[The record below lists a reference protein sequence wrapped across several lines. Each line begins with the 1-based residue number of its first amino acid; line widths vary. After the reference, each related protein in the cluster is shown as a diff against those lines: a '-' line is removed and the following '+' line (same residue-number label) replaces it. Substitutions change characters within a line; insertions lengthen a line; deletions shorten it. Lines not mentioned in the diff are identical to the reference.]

1 VKLAEFF
8 AAIGFKV
15 EGEADLKKVQTSM
28 MNIEHASRA
37 LLLRLAAVTAA
48 MGFMTKKALENSD
61 EFRQFAAVTGL
72 STDELRD
79 WQFMAVQ
86 AGVSTGDL
94 TSVIKDLQKA
104 RTEIMLGGG
113 DASAWKLLG
122 IAPDEN
128 PFTTL
133 QKLKERI
140 KDMDPSAARTV
151 LGKAGI
157 SESTFSMLRQMNAAN
172 VEFKKLGQNFRI
184 LKKEQD
190 ALDRTNT
197 AWARIRK
204 EVELLSTK
212 FVGVMA
218 PALEELLGVMEEV
231 VFAVARFVKGLG
243 SDTFA
248 AKAFRIGIIAITG
261 VIVALTAALSALL
274 VVLPIFIGASKV
286 FGVSAA
292 RWSARRLGASV
303 AGWAALGAQL
313 LGFAATVYVLVDA
326 YDELMQA
333 FAKTD
338 FVKMLL
344 DKFQWLGDTI
354 DWIAKKLDKAWRVM
368 EKLWTSKDPMATE
381 GHEIT
386 PSQSVLDYDPRKGL
400 EQKALAPV
408 GGSTKSSDVEQNN
421 SMVFNLRGGDDPVST
436 ARQISDSLKPALSD
450 ATRQLQPFLYA

>member
-15 EGEADLKKVQTSM
+15 EGEADLKKVQSSM
-28 MNIEHASRA
+28 INIEHASRA

-172 VEFKKLGQNFRI
+172 VEFKKLGQNFQI
-184 LKKEQD
+184 LKKEQQ
-190 ALDRTNT
+190 ALDQTNT
-197 AWARIRK
+197 SWARIRK

-218 PALEELLGVMEEV
+218 PALEKILGVMEKV
-231 VFAVARFVKGLG
+231 IFAVARFVKWLG

-248 AKAFRIGIIAITG
+248 AKAFRVGIIAITAA
-261 VIVALTAALSALL
+261 IVGLTAALSALM
-274 VVLPIFIGASKV
+274 VVLPVVLAAVKV
-286 FGVSAA
+286 FSAA
-292 RWSARRLGASV
+292 SALTFVGGIAASV
-303 AGWAALGAQL
+303 GRLAVFAVQL
-313 LGFAATVYVLVDA
+313 AGFAYVVYTLVDA
-326 YDELMQA
+326 YDELMQT

-338 FVKMLL
+338 FVKMLF

-368 EKLWTSKDPMATE
+368 EKLWTSRDTMATE